1 MKKII
6 IFISIA
12 IAQIAAQ
19 AGVAKNF
26 RCSSASSQKDVLR
39 LKLNDANQLVGI
51 AEIAQM
57 PYSSG
62 QIEGAM
68 ESVAKKVGTDA
79 TGSQVV
85 WFADHYTERII
96 LHLNL
101 RDKHAFI
108 EVFDTDDWMV
118 RRIETLKCDFEGY
131 YEKN

>member
-6 IFISIA
+6 VFTSIIMA
-12 IAQIAAQ
+12 QMIAS
-19 AGVAKNF
+19 AGIAKNF
-26 RCSSASSQKDVLR
+26 RCSSTSSQRDVLR

-68 ESVAKKVGTDA
+68 ESVSKKVSTDA

-85 WFADHYTERII
+85 WFADHYTERIT

-101 RDKHAFI
+101 KDRHAFI

-118 RRIETLKCDFEGY
+118 RRIDTLQCDFEGY